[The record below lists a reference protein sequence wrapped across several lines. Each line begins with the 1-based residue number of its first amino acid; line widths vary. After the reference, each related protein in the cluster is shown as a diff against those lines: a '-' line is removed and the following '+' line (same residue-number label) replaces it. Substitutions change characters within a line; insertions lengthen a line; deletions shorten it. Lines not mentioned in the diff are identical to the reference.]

1 MRPRTRFPGKV
12 EDVQLQFFGRFT
24 WKDITRI
31 ALPAA
36 LLYITTGNPV
46 YTAIG
51 LITGLAL
58 YIFRPYNRCLDQH
71 IYHLIRF
78 HLGRLL

>member
-24 WKDITRI
+24 WKDIARI
-31 ALPAA
+31 TAPAL
-36 LLYITTGNPV
+36 LLYIPTTGLLSPI
-46 YTAIG
+46 IG
-51 LITGLAL
+51 LLLGAVL
-58 YIFRPYNRCLDQH
+58 YSFRPYNRSLDQH
-71 IYHLIRF
+71 LYHLVRF